1 MTKQVITTKNGTTY
15 ERNWDVKGYYTHL
28 NIRINEDIMQKLR
41 KIADKKQLKYSDI
54 VRNLI
59 EDYLIKEG
67 E

>member
-1 MTKQVITTKNGTTY
+1 MKQIIKTKNGKTY

-28 NIRINEDIMQKLR
+28 NIRINENTMQKLR
-41 KIADKKQLKYSDI
+41 NIADKKQIKYSDI

-59 EDYLIKEG
+59 EDYLEKEG

>member
-1 MTKQVITTKNGTTY
+1 MAKQIITTKNGITY
-15 ERNWDVKGYYTHL
+15 ERNWDAKEYYKHL
-28 NIRINEDIMQKLR
+28 HIRINENTMIKLR
-41 KIADKKQLKYSDI
+41 KVADKKQIKYSDI